1 MAELRL
7 VFVDGK
13 IPKILDKKCYYFLVI
28 HTCYGDISKNVPDSS
43 DIEFGYT
50 VAEHL
55 TIVGELKIIRL
66 KNH

>member
-1 MAELRL
+1 MST
-7 VFVDGK
+7 
-13 IPKILDKKCYYFLVI
+13 ILPIV
-28 HTCYGDISKNVPDSS
+28 
-43 DIEFGYT
+43 EFGYT

>member
-28 HTCYGDISKNVPDSS
+28 HTYLKMSTILPIV
-43 DIEFGYT
+43 EFGYT